1 MGMWSGW
8 VSMGYEKNPAET
20 IALTAIPR
28 TVSTRWLLYSSWI
41 AASLIVFS
49 RPLSAVI
56 HLAAHNDDDS
66 YIFLVPLISAGVVC
80 LDRRTIFRCTSYDFP
95 GAAFLTLAAGGI
107 SAAALLLHSSWS
119 TSQSLSAYMLSL
131 VLFWIAGFQLFFGKN
146 ATRAARFSL
155 LLLLLAVPLPD
166 FILHPAVYFLQRG
179 SAEMVALLLDL
190 TGVSYLREGFIFQ
203 FGHLSIEIAEECS
216 GIRSSM
222 AVLIL
227 ALLAAHFYLRSFWK
241 QVLFVLSSLL
251 VMIVKNGVRIA
262 TLTILALYVNP
273 SFLFGRLHHEGGVV
287 FFVLGLLLLVPILWI
302 LGRSKASGTES
313 VNESRDE
320 TPLKIR

>member
-1 MGMWSGW
+1 MA
-8 VSMGYEKNPAET
+8 YAKNSAET

-41 AASLIVFS
+41 AAALIVFL
-49 RPLSAVI
+49 RPLGAVI
-56 HLAAHNDDDS
+56 HLAAQNDDDS

-80 LDRRTIFRCTSYDFP
+80 LDRRTIFRYTSYDFP

-107 SAAALLLHSSWS
+107 SATALLLHSSWS

-190 TGVSYLREGFIFQ
+190 TGVSYLRDGFIFQ

-216 GIRSSM
+216 GIRSSI

-227 ALLAAHFYLRSFWK
+227 ALLAAHLYLRSFWK
-241 QVLFVLSSLL
+241 QVLFLLSSLL
-251 VMIVKNGVRIA
+251 IMIVKNGVRIA

-287 FFVLGLLLLVPILWI
+287 FFLLGLLLLAPILWI
-302 LGRSKASGTES
+302 LGRSKAPETKS